1 MSSNLLRKLLTEFA
15 KNQTDFYRND
25 SRQELTKP

>member
-1 MSSNLLRKLLTEFA
+1 MSSNAVRKLLTESA
-15 KNQTDFYRND
+15 KNQADFYRND